1 MGLHSGSATSRL
13 HGLGQ
18 VPSPLQA
25 SSFGHLKAGDFRRTP
40 SVSLGWPPPALGI
53 HPPHPTP
60 RMGPGSPST
69 SMSPSPCP
77 RRKKAEV
84 VRSPM
89 VPLPMPKKL
98 RFNITPEIKND
109 IEKAKQNLSM

>member
-1 MGLHSGSATSRL
+1 M
-13 HGLGQ
+13 
-18 VPSPLQA
+18 
-25 SSFGHLKAGDFRRTP
+25 
-40 SVSLGWPPPALGI
+40 
-53 HPPHPTP
+53 PPHQHE
-60 RMGPGSPST
+60 
-69 SMSPSPCP
+69 PSPCP
-77 RRKKAEV
+77 CRKKAEV